1 MRHLL
6 LILLVGLLSSFGPQK
21 FNSNLSIPAGEQFY
35 LGGGQSNSFKASAK
49 NIGTVPVELFLLS
62 EDGDETLVLTLQPGE
77 SAKATAPAKSA
88 MLFKNTSDQ
97 LAKLRVK
104 ADGKPESLSMYYK
117 EVTGK

>member
-1 MRHLL
+1 MRI
-6 LILLVGLLSSFGPQK
+6 ILFILATGVLCSFGPEK

-35 LGGGQSNSFKASAK
+35 LGGGQLTSFNANAK
-49 NIGTVPVELFLLS
+49 NVGVVPVDLFLLS
-62 EDGDETLVLTLQPGE
+62 EDGEETLVITVKPGE

-88 MLFKNTSDQ
+88 MVFKNTSNQ

>member
-49 NIGTVPVELFLLS
+49 NIGTVPVELFLLL

-104 ADGKPESLSMYYK
+104 ANVKPESLSMYYK